1 MSTSSNPHTTLRT
14 AVAGVTGY
22 AGAELA
28 HLLLLHPRLQIT
40 PPIFLGRAAQSVG
53 QGFSPD
59 NKTAQ
64 DKGLQPLGETVALT
78 ALHPQLSGLPNADT
92 LSVTPFSWGQLQR
105 EGVELLFLATPHEQ
119 AREWA
124 PQALAHGIR
133 VIDLSAAWRLQEDA
147 NRAVYKL
154 TDADPALAAVLQ
166 TEAVYGSPELHAS
179 KIKEA
184 RLVANPGCY
193 ATSII
198 LALAPLL
205 RANLVDLTCGVIADA
220 KSGVSGAGKTPTANT
235 HFMYAADNLSAY
247 AVFGHRHTGE
257 MLEQLSLTG
266 DQLQF
271 TPHLLP
277 IPRGILSTIY
287 VRLNAPGSI
296 QQIQSCFDEFYANA
310 PLVRIRQSPMLPQI
324 QHVVRTSFCDIGF
337 QLSPDG
343 KRLVIVSCL
352 DNLLKGASSQ
362 AIQNMNLMAGW
373 HETEGCY
380 DSVAS
385 FPLFLRALCVKVF
398 AFALAFLVVIPE
410 GDLRLEV
417 FQ

>member
-1 MSTSSNPHTTLRT
+1 LPNPRTTLRT

-28 HLLLLHPRLQIT
+28 RLLLGHPRLLVT
-40 PPIFLGRAAQSVG
+40 PPLFLSRMGSADTGSI
-53 QGFSPD
+53 
-59 NKTAQ
+59 
-64 DKGLQPLGETVALT
+64 ALT
-78 ALHPQLSGLPNADT
+78 SLHPQLSGLLNADN
-92 LSVTPFSWGQLQR
+92 LSVDPFDWNQLQR
-105 EGVELLFLATPHEQ
+105 EGIEVLFLATPHEQ

-124 PQALAHGIR
+124 PEALAHGIR
-133 VIDLSAAWRLQEDA
+133 VIDLSAAWRLHEDT
-147 NRAVYKL
+147 NRAIYNL
-154 TDADPALAAVLQ
+154 TDADPALAASLQ
-166 TEAVYGSPELHAS
+166 AEAVYGSPELHGPAIA
-179 KIKEA
+179 KA

-205 RANLVDLTCGVIADA
+205 RANLIDLGCGIVADA

-257 MLEQLSLTG
+257 ILEQLALTN

-287 VRLNAPGSI
+287 IRLNEVGSI
-296 QQIQSCFDEFYANA
+296 KSIQDCYDDFYASS
-310 PLVRIRQSPMLPQI
+310 PMVRIRRSPMLPQI
-324 QHVVRTSFCDIGF
+324 QHVVRNNFCDIGF

-343 KRLVIVSCL
+343 KRLVVVSCL
-352 DNLLKGASSQ
+352 DNLLKGAASQ
-362 AIQNMNLMAGW
+362 AVQNMNLMAGW
-373 HETEGCY
+373 HESEG
-380 DSVAS
+380 
-385 FPLFLRALCVKVF
+385 LL
-398 AFALAFLVVIPE
+398 
-410 GDLRLEV
+410 
-417 FQ
+417 